1 MKLNNCTRWVWLFLL
16 MIATNVQAQSL
27 GDLFNKETLGK
38 VVNAVTGANNNVQLE
53 GTWTYKGSA
62 IEFVSDNLLMKA
74 GGAAAASAAENKL
87 DEQLSKVGIKPGQLS
102 FTFAADSTMST
113 TVAGKT
119 MKGKYSYNAESKQV
133 KLQFARLLNID
144 AKLNYTTSNIDLL
157 FNSDKLL
164 KLIVFLSKQTSN
176 STLQAI
182 SSVADSYDGM
192 MVGLELEKQ

>member
-1 MKLNNCTRWVWLFLL
+1 MPLLVAYWNETTCKLRITANSSILG
-16 MIATNVQAQSL
+16 VQIS
-27 GDLFNKETLGK
+27 
-38 VVNAVTGANNNVQLE
+38 
-53 GTWTYKGSA
+53 
-62 IEFVSDNLLMKA
+62 
-74 GGAAAASAAENKL
+74 
-87 DEQLSKVGIKPGQLS
+87 
-102 FTFAADSTMST
+102 DSTMTT

-192 MVGLELEKQ
+192 MVGLELEKL